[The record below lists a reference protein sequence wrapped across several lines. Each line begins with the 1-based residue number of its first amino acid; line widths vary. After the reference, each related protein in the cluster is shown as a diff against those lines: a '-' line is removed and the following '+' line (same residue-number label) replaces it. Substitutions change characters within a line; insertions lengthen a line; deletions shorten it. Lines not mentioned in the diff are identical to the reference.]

1 MDEGSGAGS
10 IVGPSVS
17 VHHHRRSP
25 FPLRK
30 RLNSENSKSVHNGAE
45 GGGGKRKKKLQ
56 RSISDGNMRSA
67 IAAIVSINVNV
78 IGDIDALNSRQ
89 KRYRSADSLQ
99 YCSSRFSDS
108 DGHGSRSCSPAPSSG
123 IDCPPMQ
130 LDHDTMSES
139 GMSNDHAAMLM
150 SGGGGGGGNAAAE
163 PRSVMSGGCVKGWLP
178 DVAVVLWRRM
188 LGALGNINHIA
199 DTVIHAQIYKYLIE
213 LFEIM
218 VRIRNNQVSVTVV

>member
-139 GMSNDHAAMLM
+139 GMSNDHAAM
-150 SGGGGGGGNAAAE
+150 
-163 PRSVMSGGCVKGWLP
+163 SVMSGGCVKGWLP